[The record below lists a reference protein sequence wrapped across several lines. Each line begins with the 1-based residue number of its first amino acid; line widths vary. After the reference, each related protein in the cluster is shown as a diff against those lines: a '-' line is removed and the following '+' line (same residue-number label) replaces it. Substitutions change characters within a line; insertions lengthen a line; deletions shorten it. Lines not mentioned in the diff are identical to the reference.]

1 MSPAAAGALIPPA
14 VCPTCERSP
23 IVDSKHGKSV
33 ETVLIAAAIVAAL
46 YFGREVLLPIA
57 LAILLSF
64 VLAPLARLFQRLY
77 LPRIPAVL
85 LSVVLAFA
93 VITSIG
99 TLMFS
104 QVSQLAGE
112 LPHYQWTLSEKIKS
126 LRGAATASGTLEQ
139 ASQVLRNLQKEIER
153 PKGESRADAGVPGTD
168 ATNTGAPPERPI
180 PVEVHQPD
188 PGALQTLATL
198 ISPLLHPL
206 ATTGIIVVFVV
217 FILLQQQELRNR
229 LIRIA
234 GLHDLHRTTVAMD
247 DAGRRLSRL
256 FLMQLALNS
265 VFGLIIGIGLWVI
278 GVPSAPLWGILAL
291 VLRFVPYIGAI
302 VAAILPLIVATAIE
316 PGWSMTL
323 MTAALFLVAE
333 PLIGHVVEPMVY
345 GHSSGLSP
353 VAVVASATF
362 WTWLWGPIGLILAT
376 PLTMCL
382 VVLGR
387 HVERLEFLE
396 ILLGNRPALTP
407 SETLYQRMLAGDP
420 IEAAEQAHVFLKE
433 KRLIEYFDE
442 ILMAGLRLAWV
453 DMQRGR
459 LDQEQVQRIRD
470 TVSELVQDLETHK
483 DVPKARQAGDAE
495 GPLAKLKQV
504 EDSAAA
510 VESSSP
516 QYRFE
521 GTVLCIPGL
530 GPLDEAAA
538 MPLAQLLRRAGL
550 AAETQQAKTLSGG
563 NLLSFDMKQ
572 VSLVCLC
579 HLEHATPAQLQYA
592 SRRIR
597 RQAPGA
603 PILVL
608 VINEAPQPL
617 EGEPLQLEGE
627 LLQGPL
633 SAAVKRITEIMT
645 KSSPDAAIV
654 AATPL
659 DKAG

>member
-1 MSPAAAGALIPPA
+1 
-14 VCPTCERSP
+14 
-23 IVDSKHGKSV
+23 VDSKHGKSV
-33 ETVLIAAAIVAAL
+33 EAILVAAAIVAAL

-57 LAILLSF
+57 LAILLSL
-64 VLAPLARLFQRLY
+64 VLAPVARLFQRLY

-85 LSVVLAFA
+85 LSVLLAFT
-93 VITSIG
+93 VISAIG

-126 LRGAATASGTLEQ
+126 LRGAATASGTLAQ
-139 ASQVLRNLQKEIER
+139 ASRVLRNLQKELER
-153 PKGESRADAGVPGTD
+153 PKGETAAGAGVPDAGTPD
-168 ATNTGAPPERPI
+168 AGAPSERPI

-188 PGALQTLATL
+188 PGALKTLATL

-234 GLHDLHRTTVAMD
+234 GLHDLHRTTMAMD
-247 DAGRRLSRL
+247 DAGQRLSRL

-265 VFGLIIGIGLWVI
+265 VFGLIVGIGLWII
-278 GVPSAPLWGILAL
+278 GVPSAPLWGILAM

-302 VAAILPLIVATAIE
+302 VAAIFPLIVATAIE

-396 ILLGNRPALTP
+396 VLLGNRPALTP
-407 SETLYQRMLAGDP
+407 SETAYQRLLAGDP

-433 KRLIEYFDE
+433 KTLMDYFDQ
-442 ILMAGLRLAWV
+442 ILIPGLRLAWV

-459 LDQEQVQRIRD
+459 LDQERTQRIRD
-470 TVSELVQDLETHK
+470 TVSDLVQDLGTHK
-483 DVPKARQAGDAE
+483 DAPKAQPAGDMD
-495 GPLAKLKQV
+495 GPLAKLKQF
-504 EDSAAA
+504 EEITPA
-510 VESSSP
+510 VSPSP

-530 GPLDEAAA
+530 GLLDEAAA
-538 MPLAQLLRRAGL
+538 MPLAQLLRREGL
-550 AAETQQAKTLSGG
+550 AAEEKQTKMLSGA
-563 NLLSFDMKQ
+563 NLFSFDMKQ
-572 VSLVCLC
+572 VALVCLC

-597 RQAPGA
+597 RAAPDA
-603 PILVL
+603 PIVIL
-608 VINEAPQPL
+608 VINETSQPL
-617 EGEPLQLEGE
+617 ESETMQLDGE

-633 SAAVKRITEIMT
+633 SVAVKRITEIMT
-645 KSSPDAAIV
+645 KFALDAPVV
-654 AATPL
+654 AAPPL
-659 DKAG
+659 GRAG